1 MYKNAGYKDDVSGA
15 VTTAILGSRIG
26 LPLDF
31 GVIGDVAGIASGRPT
46 KKDIENMDKYKY
58 LSYVPGV
65 GNGRIVQRMIKA
77 YADAGVEHP
86 RVRAS
91 ASVLNKWMTPAL
103 FALLGAVAGGIIGHR
118 QYERSKKDGVGTEPD
133 PDRTV
138 NDPITADNLFNT
150 HTTNGVYL
158 GAAAGAATGGAINAI
173 AGLIGAIK
181 DKRKNKDIKD
191 DSIAMNLIPGYGMYD
206 QYNVIQD

>member
-26 LPLDF
+26 LPLNF
-31 GVIGDVAGIASGRPT
+31 GAIGDVAGIVSGIPT
-46 KKDIENMDKYKY
+46 KKDIENMDRYKY

-65 GNGRIVQRMIKA
+65 GDGRLVQRMIKA
-77 YADAGVEHP
+77 YDDAGVKNP

-103 FALLGAVAGGIIGHR
+103 FALIGAVAGGLIGHR

-133 PDRTV
+133 PNRTV
-138 NDPITADNLFNT
+138 NDNPTSDNLFNT

-158 GAAAGAATGGAINAI
+158 GAAAGAVTGGAINAI

-191 DSIAMNLIPGYGMYD
+191 DSLALNLIPGYGMYD